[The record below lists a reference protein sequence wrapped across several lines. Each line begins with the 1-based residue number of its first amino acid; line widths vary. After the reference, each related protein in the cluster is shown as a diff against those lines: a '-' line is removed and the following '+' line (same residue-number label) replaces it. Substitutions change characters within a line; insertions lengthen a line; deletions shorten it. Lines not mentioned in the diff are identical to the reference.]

1 MEEYFKKSI
10 LDELYEAK
18 TDDFREKVLKEM
30 SRRSKDIKSME
41 IGERLINKI
50 KDSITDDRVWKETLK
65 IINQY
70 ELEKGKEEDF
80 WNKMYYKLGV
90 YDSKEMKEITNN
102 QVKKTRSEEN
112 TTFFENY
119 SDDFYDYL
127 NVNRIKM
134 LKENIKYKKL
144 ANEVKKLKKD
154 NPNVRS
160 FIEDKEIV
168 SLSNTEL
175 KFILKILKIQEEMD
189 DIEQKEIF
197 KLGVKETLFF

>member
-18 TDDFREKVLKEM
+18 TDNFREKMLKEM

-102 QVKKTRSEEN
+102 QVKKTSSEEN

-127 NVNRIKM
+127 NVNRVKM

-144 ANEVKKLKKD
+144 ADEVEKLKND
-154 NPNVRS
+154 NPNVRT

-168 SLSNTEL
+168 SLSDIEL
-175 KFILKILKIQEEMD
+175 KFILKILKLQEEMD